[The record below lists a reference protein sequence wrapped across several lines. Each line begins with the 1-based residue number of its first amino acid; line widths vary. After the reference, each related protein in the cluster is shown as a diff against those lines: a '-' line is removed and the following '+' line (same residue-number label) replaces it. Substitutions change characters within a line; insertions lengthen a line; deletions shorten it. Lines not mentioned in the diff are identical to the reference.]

1 MISPEKTSLNKIKL
15 KTLIN
20 FNFKSN
26 TFFIYL
32 LAISLHLYKELREVN
47 VDSSRRRF
55 IFNIKLGFRI
65 PFGFDDAEKR
75 FRKIYSGV

>member
-65 PFGFDDAEKR
+65 PFGFDAEKR